1 MRRTNSHTVKIILLC
16 YNELKR
22 QHLHFRPKLFS
33 FFHTLVSSRRNRAV
47 WGTFKKYTKFLI
59 LVGGWGLKS
68 PIDQNSVALSQNTDC
83 KWDKLFILHM
93 FQNVALTTYFPPV
106 MSEVSP
112 IKYIFTLYSADSSK
126 TLKGVQSVW
135 IPKETA
141 TLNLTDKRTIY
152 LFTQFPQ
159 FLLDKWSLDK

>member
-1 MRRTNSHTVKIILLC
+1 MSSNVSTYIFAPNCFHFFILWF
-16 YNELKR
+16 
-22 QHLHFRPKLFS
+22 Q
-33 FFHTLVSSRRNRAV
+33 AV
-47 WGTFKKYTKFLI
+47 EIEQFEALSKSTPNFWSWLEVVP
-59 LVGGWGLKS
+59 LS

-93 FQNVALTTYFPPV
+93 FQNVALTTYSPPV